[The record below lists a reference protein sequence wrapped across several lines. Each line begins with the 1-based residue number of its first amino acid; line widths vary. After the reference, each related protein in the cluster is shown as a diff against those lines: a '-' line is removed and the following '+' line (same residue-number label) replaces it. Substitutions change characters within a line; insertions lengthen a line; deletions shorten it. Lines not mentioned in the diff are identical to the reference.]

1 MRRFFVPKEQIPTIT
16 GPDVHHVRD
25 VLRMKAG
32 DVLELLDGSGMVY
45 EVKIKE
51 IKKKEIVCA
60 IVESRE
66 PCLPAGRSIVESRI
80 KVTLAQALPKASKMD
95 FIIEKCTELGVDRVI
110 PMSSE
115 RTVAKSARID
125 RWQKIARSSAEQ
137 SRRTTIPEIS
147 PLTSFEEVLKMKK
160 QFNLALILWEEETET
175 TLKQTLSNYLM
186 TGYPDILVLVGPEGG
201 FSQKEIDLAKEA
213 GIVPVSLGRRILR
226 TETAGMAVLSILMY
240 ELEQ

>member
-1 MRRFFVPKEQIPTIT
+1 MKHRFFVPKEQIPTIT

-32 DVLELLDGSGMVY
+32 DELELLDGTGKVY
-45 EVKIKE
+45 LSKIVKIEKE
-51 IKKKEIVCA
+51 KIVCA
-60 IVESRE
+60 IVDSSR
-66 PCLPAGRSIVESRI
+66 SKVESRI
-80 KVTLAQALPKASKMD
+80 KVTLAQALPKSSKMD
-95 FIIEKCTELGVDRVI
+95 FIVEKCTELGVDRVI
-110 PMSSE
+110 PMSGE

-147 PLTSFEEVLKMKK
+147 PLTSFEDVLKIKK
-160 QFNLALILWEEETET
+160 QFDLALILWEEEIET
-175 TLKQTLSNYLM
+175 TLKQTLKPHLM
-186 TGYPDILVLVGPEGG
+186 NGYPDILVLVGPEGG